1 MKNQY
6 PRLMRVNRSYYIRVA
21 VPRNLQFIVQKK
33 QFKYSLMT
41 NDYYTALSRLRIL
54 SVLFDKI
61 LEFYGCYAMQVD
73 KKSKNIL
80 IKCDTY
86 DFDKILMER
95 IEEIQQFCSV
105 EPFRIKNFAGIS
117 LVKDDQDYKSWGSPE
132 RMLLISDFNAA
143 VKYFYDSML
152 KKLQDKET
160 DISVKRILKKWQ
172 NNQAT
177 FDISSEGK
185 EDTDSH
191 KDFVNYVSQLKM
203 VERYGRNLI
212 FHLMSKEEYV
222 ERNPIIS
229 SLLASVQRKKDE
241 KRLKTQFIKRLW
253 NTLFDEF
260 IGDKLTTKRIS
271 AKTIKSYKTK
281 LDVCF
286 SLIGKKCVQ
295 DVTSEDCKNIRLQL
309 GRVPSNW
316 MKKYP
321 DKKLV
326 DVLLPPGSQS
336 MSDKTLQTY
345 IILFKDYMKYA
356 FKNVEGMTLDVGS
369 YVLIPKI
376 SKKSTRLPFDDED
389 LKKLFNAETYPSR
402 YKEKSFAK
410 FWIPVIALY
419 SGARVNEISQLK
431 VEDIIKFDGVYCF
444 YFTDEGDGQS
454 LKNESSK
461 RIVPIHSELIK
472 LGFLDFV
479 DDVKKKKKDR
489 VFYTLNRT
497 EHSNYGDTISK
508 WFGVYRRKVGI
519 VSKNKTLHSMRHNVE
534 TKLVNNNISET
545 IQNSICGWSD
555 KGVGQ
560 RVYAKK
566 EIKTLQSAI
575 ETIKYEFWDDVV
587 DNLK

>member
-185 EDTDSH
+185 
-191 KDFVNYVSQLKM
+191 N
-203 VERYGRNLI
+203 
-212 FHLMSKEEYV
+212 
-222 ERNPIIS
+222 
-229 SLLASVQRKKDE
+229 
-241 KRLKTQFIKRLW
+241 
-253 NTLFDEF
+253 
-260 IGDKLTTKRIS
+260 
-271 AKTIKSYKTK
+271 
-281 LDVCF
+281 
-286 SLIGKKCVQ
+286 
-295 DVTSEDCKNIRLQL
+295 
-309 GRVPSNW
+309 
-316 MKKYP
+316 
-321 DKKLV
+321 
-326 DVLLPPGSQS
+326 
-336 MSDKTLQTY
+336 
-345 IILFKDYMKYA
+345 
-356 FKNVEGMTLDVGS
+356 
-369 YVLIPKI
+369 
-376 SKKSTRLPFDDED
+376 LPFWRGND
-389 LKKLFNAETYPSR
+389 A
-402 YKEKSFAK
+402 
-410 FWIPVIALY
+410 
-419 SGARVNEISQLK
+419 
-431 VEDIIKFDGVYCF
+431 
-444 YFTDEGDGQS
+444 
-454 LKNESSK
+454 
-461 RIVPIHSELIK
+461 
-472 LGFLDFV
+472 DF
-479 DDVKKKKKDR
+479 
-489 VFYTLNRT
+489 
-497 EHSNYGDTISK
+497 
-508 WFGVYRRKVGI
+508 RK
-519 VSKNKTLHSMRHNVE
+519 MY
-534 TKLVNNNISET
+534 
-545 IQNSICGWSD
+545 W
-555 KGVGQ
+555 Q
-560 RVYAKK
+560 RSYQRMLPTSCRCK
-566 EIKTLQSAI
+566 
-575 ETIKYEFWDDVV
+575 
-587 DNLK
+587 